1 MQQDT
6 HVRRRVPRWLLLPA
20 IVAIGL
26 AGAIAI
32 APPDHVQAQAFEN
45 SPIGFASVNANGQ
58 NGTTGGAGGPTVTVS
73 TSSALTSAVGQ
84 SGPLVVQVS
93 GSIALSSDA
102 NVASNKTIIGL
113 GSTAAISGHGLVI
126 SNVQNVIVRNIAF
139 SNAAV
144 NSITVQ
150 TLAHHVWI
158 DHDSFTNAG
167 DTLIDIKRQA
177 NWVTVSWCVFTNTLE
192 TILEGHSDT
201 FTQDIGFLKVTYHH
215 NWFDGTT
222 ERHPRV
228 RFSDPTHVFN
238 NYYLNIGT
246 YGVASTMNAGVLV
259 EGNFF
264 QNVPQPTITD
274 ISGSAQPGRL
284 VQRGNMFSGSGT
296 PQSSGTV
303 TEASTFY
310 SYTLDPVANIPSI
323 VTSGAGVGKIGSGG
337 PTPTPTTTA
346 TATPTPT
353 PTATASPTPTPS
365 RTPTPTPTPTPTNS
379 GGNGGVTVSPTV
391 ASSGPF
397 FNEEDVKLANTG
409 SLTALSI
416 TVVVQR
422 TTGISESGQF
432 NTVGSQ
438 ITQSNSSTSSAI
450 TYQFGLA
457 SGQSLSAGSF
467 TFGTQTSGT
476 GTTHPTGGDTF
487 TITYTTGGQSFTQS
501 GHF

>member
-1 MQQDT
+1 
-6 HVRRRVPRWLLLPA
+6 
-20 IVAIGL
+20 
-26 AGAIAI
+26 
-32 APPDHVQAQAFEN
+32 
-45 SPIGFASVNANGQ
+45 VNANGQ

-73 TSSALTSAVGQ
+73 TSSALISAVGQ
-84 SGPLVVQVS
+84 SGPLIVQVS
-93 GSIALSSDA
+93 GAIALSTDA

-113 GSTAAISGHGLVI
+113 GSTAAISAHGLVI
-126 SNVQNVIVRNIAF
+126 SGVQNVIVRNIAF
-139 SNAAV
+139 STAAV
-144 NSITVQ
+144 NSITVE

-158 DHDSFTNAG
+158 DHDSFTNAS

-284 VQRGNMFSGSGT
+284 VQRNNMFVSSGT
-296 PQSSGTV
+296 PQSAGTV

-310 SYTLDPVANIPSI
+310 SYTLDPTANVPSI
-323 VTSGAGVGKIGSGG
+323 VMAGAGVGKIGSG
-337 PTPTPTTTA
+337 PTPTPTISA

-353 PTATASPTPTPS
+353 PTPT
-365 RTPTPTPTPTPTNS
+365 RTPTPTPTPTRTPTPTPTPTATAGQWTSSLGSISPNPTTVGHQTGIVVVFTNLASAQQTDNLTIEVVSSSGSVVASTTDSNEAVAGGQTDSDTLDWTPSATGTFTVVGLVTNS
-379 GGNGGVTVSPTV
+379 SGAVLSQNSLGTVTV
-391 ASSGPF
+391 
-397 FNEEDVKLANTG
+397 N
-409 SLTALSI
+409 
-416 TVVVQR
+416 
-422 TTGISESGQF
+422 
-432 NTVGSQ
+432 
-438 ITQSNSSTSSAI
+438 
-450 TYQFGLA
+450 
-457 SGQSLSAGSF
+457 
-467 TFGTQTSGT
+467 
-476 GTTHPTGGDTF
+476 
-487 TITYTTGGQSFTQS
+487 
-501 GHF
+501 

>member
-1 MQQDT
+1 MQGDR
-6 HVRRRVPRWLLLPA
+6 HVHRRLARWLLAPA
-20 IVAIGL
+20 AAAIGL

-32 APPDHVQAQAFEN
+32 APPDHIQAQAFEN

-93 GSIALSSDA
+93 GTIALSSDA

-113 GSTAAISGHGLVI
+113 GSTAAITGHGLTV
-126 SNVQNVIVRNIAF
+126 SGVQNVIVRNIAF
-139 SNAAV
+139 SSAAV

-150 TLAHHVWI
+150 TMAHHVWI

-192 TILEGHSDT
+192 TILQGHSDT

-264 QNVPQPTITD
+264 DHVPQPTITN

-284 VQRGNMFSGSGT
+284 VQRSNMFVSSGT
-296 PQSSGTV
+296 PQSAGTV
-303 TEASTFY
+303 TEPRTFY
-310 SYTLDPVANIPSI
+310 SYTLDPTASIPSI
-323 VTSGAGVGKIGSGG
+323 VTSGAGVGKISGG
-337 PTPTPTTTA
+337 PTPTPTATV

-353 PTATASPTPTPS
+353 PTRTPTPTPTPS
-365 RTPTPTPTPTPTNS
+365 RTPTPTPTAS
-379 GGNGGVTVSPTV
+379 GGSGGVTVSPVV

-422 TTGISESGQF
+422 TTGISSNGQF

-457 SGQSLSAGSF
+457 SGQTLGAGSW

-476 GTTHPTGGDTF
+476 GTGHPTSGDTF
-487 TITYTTGGQSFTQS
+487 TITYTTGGASFTQS

>member
-1 MQQDT
+1 MHADR
-6 HVRRRVPRWLLLPA
+6 HVHRPLARWVLIPVVA
-20 IVAIGL
+20 AIGL
-26 AGAIAI
+26 VGAIVI
-32 APPDHVQAQAFEN
+32 APPDHIQAQAFEN

-58 NGTTGGAGGPTVTVS
+58 NGTTGGAGGATVTVS
-73 TSSALTSAVGQ
+73 TSSALISAVGQ
-84 SGPLVVQVS
+84 SGPLIVQVS
-93 GSIALSSDA
+93 GAIALSTDA

-113 GSTAAISGHGLVI
+113 GSTAAISGHGLTI
-126 SNVQNVIVRNIAF
+126 SGVQNVIVRNIAF
-139 SNAAV
+139 STAAV
-144 NSITVQ
+144 NSITVE
-150 TLAHHVWI
+150 TMAHHVWI

-284 VQRGNMFSGSGT
+284 VQRGNMFAGSGT
-296 PQSSGTV
+296 PQSAGTV
-303 TEASTFY
+303 TEPSTFY
-310 SYTLDPVANIPSI
+310 SYTLDPTAQVPSI
-323 VTSGAGVGKIGSGG
+323 VMAGAGVGKIGGG
-337 PTPTPTTTA
+337 PTPTPTIS
-346 TATPTPT
+346 
-353 PTATASPTPTPS
+353 ATAS
-365 RTPTPTPTPTPTNS
+365 PTPTPTPTPTRTPTPTPTTS
-379 GGNGGVTVSPTV
+379 GGNGGVTVSPV
-391 ASSGPF
+391 VSSSGPF
-397 FNEEDVKLANTG
+397 FNEEDVKLSNTG
-409 SLTALSI
+409 TLTALSI

-438 ITQSNSSTSSAI
+438 ITQSNSSTSTAI
-450 TYQFGLA
+450 MYQFGLA
-457 SGQSLSAGSF
+457 SGQTLGAGSW
-467 TFGTQTSGT
+467 TFAAQTSGT
-476 GTTHPTGGDTF
+476 GTTHPTSGDTF
-487 TITYTTGGQSFTQS
+487 VITYTTGGANFTQS

>member
-1 MQQDT
+1 MHADR
-6 HVRRRVPRWLLLPA
+6 HVHRPLARWVLVPVVA
-20 IVAIGL
+20 AIGL
-26 AGAIAI
+26 VGVIAI
-32 APPDHVQAQAFEN
+32 APPDRIQAQAFEN

-84 SGPLVVQVS
+84 SGPLIVQVS
-93 GSIALSSDA
+93 GAIALASDA

-113 GSTAAISGHGLVI
+113 GSTAAISAHGLII

-139 SNAAV
+139 STAAV
-144 NSITVQ
+144 NSITVE

-158 DHDSFTNAG
+158 DHDSFTNAT

-215 NWFDGTT
+215 NWFNGTT

-274 ISGSAQPGRL
+274 INGSAQPGRL
-284 VQRGNMFSGSGT
+284 VQRNNMFVGSGT
-296 PQSSGTV
+296 PQSAGTV
-303 TEASTFY
+303 TEANTFY
-310 SYTLDPVANIPSI
+310 SYTLDPTANVPSI
-323 VTSGAGVGKIGSGG
+323 VMVGAGVGKIGSG

-353 PTATASPTPTPS
+353 PTPT
-365 RTPTPTPTPTPTNS
+365 RTPTPTPTPTRTPTPTPTPTAS
-379 GGNGGVTVSPTV
+379 GGNGGVTISPVVS
-391 ASSGPF
+391 SSGPF

-409 SLTALSI
+409 TLTALSI

-438 ITQSNSSTSSAI
+438 ITESNSSTSSAI
-450 TYQFGLA
+450 TYQYSLA
-457 SGQSLSAGSF
+457 SGQTLGAGSW
-467 TFGTQTSGT
+467 TFAAQTSGT
-476 GTTHPTGGDTF
+476 GTTHPTSGDTF
-487 TITYTTGGQSFTQS
+487 VITYTTGGANFTQS